1 MKILLMPGSYT
12 SPSSRFR
19 IWQFVDPLKK
29 LGHEVK
35 VRVIHPER
43 NWSSSYQYEAVRN
56 FHQRLGTLQRVCS
69 AIRHIQSAGNF
80 DVIMMNR
87 DLIPETRI
95 DFLETWLCRKNPHII
110 FDFDDAIHLG
120 NRSKK
125 LEKILPHFA
134 WITPGNEYLAS
145 YARQLNQRVTVWPTV
160 VDTDS
165 YQPVKARKPGPI
177 RIGWSGSQSTI
188 AYCLP
193 LLKNIIIQLAKTED
207 FEFIV
212 IAEVPPILD
221 WPGVKW
227 RYIPWTPDSEVAG
240 LQEID
245 IGLMPLRDEP
255 FERGKCGLKGI
266 QYMGVGIPT
275 LVSPVGVNK
284 EIVLH
289 GETGFH
295 CFSNEEW
302 LQSLRLLI
310 HNPKLRKEMGRAG
323 RIRVEEDYSIRS
335 LLPKMQD
342 IFEKVAHLR

>member
-1 MKILLMPGSYT
+1 MQILLLPGSYT
-12 SPSSRFR
+12 SPAARFR
-19 IWQFVDPLKK
+19 VWQFVNPLKN
-29 LGHEVK
+29 LGHDVK

-43 NWSSSYQYEAVRN
+43 NWLSSSQYKAVRN
-56 FHQRLGTLQRVCS
+56 FHQRLGSLKRLYS
-69 AIRHIQSAGNF
+69 AIKLIQSAGNF

-95 DFLETWLCRKNPHII
+95 DFLETWLSHQNSHVI

-125 LEKILPHFA
+125 LKKILPHFA

-145 YARQLNQRVTVWPTV
+145 YARQLNRCVTVWPTV
-160 VDTDS
+160 VDTDY

-177 RIGWSGSQSTI
+177 RIGWSGSRSTI

-193 LLKNIIIQLAKTED
+193 LLKNIMVQLAKTED

-227 RYIPWTPDSEVAG
+227 RYIPWTSQTEVKG

-245 IGLMPLRDEP
+245 LGLMPLKDEP
-255 FERGKCGLKGI
+255 FERGKCGLKAI

-284 EIVLH
+284 SIVLH
-289 GETGFH
+289 DEIGFH
-295 CFSNEEW
+295 CSNDEEW
-302 LQSLRLLI
+302 LQSLGLLI
-310 HNPKLRKEMGRAG
+310 HNPKLREEMGRAG
-323 RIRVEEDYSIRS
+323 RIQAEEHYSIKS

-342 IFEKVAHLR
+342 VFEKVACLR